1 MLQVRVGSNISSAEM
16 YVIDQIFN
24 HFWSI
29 RYEVIYDQSLNEQ
42 YYNISDKYSNSLILL
57 PRIFFTLFER
67 FPFEEITLP
76 NLPLDF
82 LNVSNYI
89 SGANVIDDNIPVL
102 YGFDKSLDPIKSGC
116 DFPIDIFGSLFFLLS
131 RYEELVVAKRDFHG
145 RFSAY
150 NSVAFKANFIHRPL
164 GDEYLEIL
172 WAFLI
177 NKKCDLERRKSL
189 YNFILTC
196 DVDTPFESY
205 VYSFNVLFKKI
216 YNSIFKEKNF
226 KELVRV
232 AGNFLFSRVKYY
244 KLDVYDKFDY
254 ILGFAKKCLKNPV
267 VFYFLVDIY
276 DSKYKGN
283 YKIYSSRILS
293 LLKKLSL
300 EGCVIGSHGSYI
312 SAFQKDIFGQEVSS
326 LLSVLKR
333 LKLDPELLEVRQ
345 HYLRWS
351 HVTLNNYPSYIR
363 FIDSTLGY
371 ADYPGF
377 RCGTCKEFYLYS
389 FELKRAIN
397 VIERPLIVMENSVIS
412 SSYLGIE
419 DVYESFDLIKRLS
432 DSCRKMNG
440 NFVLLWHNSSLSSKF
455 EIDLFEKCIKELT

>member
-1 MLQVRVGSNISSAEM
+1 MLQIRVGSNISSAEA
-16 YVIDQIFN
+16 YVIDQILN

-29 RYEVIYDQSLNEQ
+29 KYEIIYDKSLSEQ
-42 YYNISDKYSNSLILL
+42 YYRISDKYNNSLILL
-57 PRIFFTLFER
+57 PRIFFTLFEK
-67 FPFEEITLP
+67 FPFKEITLP
-76 NLPLDF
+76 DLPLNF

-89 SGANVIDDNIPVL
+89 NGANVIDDKIPVL
-102 YGFDKSLDPIKSGC
+102 YGFDKASNPIQSSC
-116 DFPIDIFGSLFFLLS
+116 DFPIDIFGSFFFLIS
-131 RYEELVVAKRDFHG
+131 RYEEIVVGKRDFHG

-150 NSVAFKANFIHRPL
+150 DSVAFKGNFIHRPL

-177 NKKCDLERRKSL
+177 NKKSDLERSKSS

-205 VYSFNVLFKKI
+205 VYSFNILFKKI
-216 YNSIFKEKNF
+216 YNSVFKEKSF
-226 KELVRV
+226 KELIRV
-232 AGNFLFSRVKYY
+232 AGNFLFSRVNYY
-244 KLDVYDKFDY
+244 KLDRYDKFDY
-254 ILGFAKKCLKNPV
+254 ILNFTKKYLKSPV

-283 YKIYSSRILS
+283 YKIYSNRILS
-293 LLKKLSL
+293 LLKKISL
-300 EGCVIGSHGSYI
+300 ERCVIGSHGSYI
-312 SAFQKDIFGQEVSS
+312 SAFQQDIFEQEVSL

-333 LKLDPELLEVRQ
+333 LKFDPELLEVRQ

-351 HVTLNNYPSYIR
+351 HATLNNYPRHTR

-389 FELKRAIN
+389 FEFKSVIN
-397 VIERPLIVMENSVIS
+397 VIERPLIVMENSVLS
-412 SSYLGIE
+412 STYLGVK
-419 DVYESFDLIKRLS
+419 DVNESFDLIKKLS

-440 NFVLLWHNSSLSSKF
+440 NFVLLWHNSSLSNKI
-455 EIDLFEKCIKELT
+455 EIDLFERCIKELT